1 MRTQRALGIFASI
14 LLTAALNAQEMTPV
28 VHTWSKKDHNAANQI
43 WSASCSPDGIMY
55 FGNANGLLSFDSKE
69 WVLHPFKGSGFIRS
83 TLCDG
88 GRIYVGAYEEFG
100 YFEPD
105 ECCQLRYVSLSDRL
119 DGFEMYNDEIWTILK
134 LDNRILFHSF
144 VNCFVYDCETQLVS
158 ALPLN
163 SFTESVGVS
172 ASGELLCS
180 AYGFAKMDIQTGEL
194 APLPHPWKGRMVASL
209 VPDTKTTIIVTEN
222 EGLFLMDGNG
232 LTEWKTEIDIK
243 QINRALLCS
252 NGNIILGS
260 RVSGC
265 CAIDAQGR
273 RLWTVDASNVLNSN
287 TVLSICENREGD
299 IFLAMDSGIAI
310 IDNNTG
316 IRYISSLDANVGSI
330 YCSFYKSPYLYIG
343 SNQGLYI
350 GRINGS
356 SLVDVARVKDIKG
369 PVMYLKEFDSQ
380 LFCGTN
386 AETFCIEGR
395 KAVPVSRGNAGGSC
409 LAIGLINGEEV
420 LIEGTYT
427 KLCLYKKDNGR
438 WKFSH
443 RIDGFIQPVG
453 SIDIDYMGNIW
464 AGHNTKGLY
473 RLRLDSDLRT
483 VRDVRFYGSLS
494 PKAQLSKIKVSK
506 IKGRTVFVDPDTIY
520 TYDDMTDST
529 IVYKYLNDRTSGIR
543 NILDISH
550 YKQDKYW
557 VLNEDDAYILD
568 CSDHPQEDVRLSY
581 NIFNSNTVDQY
592 KSISSGPGG
601 MSIISLNNSLAFVPD
616 DFARSAEDWKPEL
629 KLVSVGIS
637 ENDGSQFKYLP
648 LNGRL
653 SWNYS
658 STLVKFRYSYPFFA
672 ENGSHNLEYRL
683 KGRDEVWRECVGDE
697 IDLSHLK
704 EGHYSLEVRV
714 VNKSGQ
720 QLDLVNTGFRIKPPF
735 VRSVPMKI
743 LYILLIIGTISLIII
758 SVRRKILAQRQELEN
773 RRLESELQSKSR
785 EIAMTT
791 MSLLNKNKILQ
802 DIKEELS
809 VQKNELGAAYPDKY
823 YRKMISAIDSQIS
836 SEDDWKLFQENFDRI
851 HGNFFQILKSRY
863 PSLTDSDLRFCSYF
877 CMAMSSKEIASMMNI
892 SLKGVEAARYRIRKK
907 LQLPSEISLTSF
919 LMDLK

>member
-1 MRTQRALGIFASI
+1 MRIQRALGFIASI
-14 LLTAALNAQEMTPV
+14 LLAVTLNAQEMTPV
-28 VHTWSKKDHNAANQI
+28 VHTWSKKDHKAANQI
-43 WSASCSPDGIMY
+43 WSASCSEDGIIY

-69 WVLHPFKGSGFIRS
+69 WILHPFKAGGIIRS

-88 GRIYVGAYEEFG
+88 LRIYVGAYEEFG
-100 YFEPD
+100 YFEED
-105 ECCQLRYVSLSDRL
+105 ECCQLKYISLSERL
-119 DGFEMYNDEIWTILK
+119 SDFEMHNDEIWTILK
-134 LDNRILFHSF
+134 LDSGILFHSF
-144 VNCFVYDCETQLVS
+144 VNCFLYDIESGLVS
-158 ALPLN
+158 VLPLD

-172 ASGELLCS
+172 ASGDLLCS
-180 AYGFAKMDIQTGEL
+180 AYGFAQMDLSNGEL
-194 APLPHPWKGRMVASL
+194 TPIPHPWKGRMVASL
-209 VPDTKTTIIVTEN
+209 VPDSKTTIIVTEN
-222 EGLFLMDGNG
+222 EGLYLMDGNS
-232 LTEWKTEIDIK
+232 LTEWKTEIELK

-265 CAIDAQGR
+265 SALDAQGH

-299 IFLAMDSGIAI
+299 IFLAMDSGIAM
-310 IDNNTG
+310 IDNNSG

-330 YCSFYKSPYLYIG
+330 YCTYYTEPYLYIG

-356 SLVDVARVKDIKG
+356 SLEDVLRVKDIQG
-369 PVMYLKEFDSQ
+369 PVMYLKDFDSQ

-386 AETFCIEGR
+386 AETYCIEGR
-395 KAVPVSRGNAGGSC
+395 RAEPVSRGNAGGSC
-409 LAIGLINGEEV
+409 LAKGMINGEEV

-473 RLRLDSDLRT
+473 RLILDGEMRS
-483 VRDVRFYGSLS
+483 VRDMRFYGSLS
-494 PKAQLSKIKVSK
+494 SESRLSKIRVRK
-506 IKGRTVFVDPDTIY
+506 IKGRTVFIDPDTIY

-529 IVYKYLNDRTSGIR
+529 IVYKYLNDRASGIK

-550 YKQDKYW
+550 YRQDKYW
-557 VLNEDDAYILD
+557 VLNEDDAYLLD
-568 CSDHPQEDVRLSY
+568 CCDHPQEDVRLSY

-601 MSIISLNNSLAFVPD
+601 ISIISLNNSLAFVPE
-616 DFARSAEDWKPEL
+616 DFARMSEEWKPEL
-629 KLVSVGIS
+629 KLASVGIS

-648 LNGRL
+648 LNEQL
-653 SWNYS
+653 AWNYS

-672 ENGSHNLEYRL
+672 ENGSHSLKYRL
-683 KGRDEVWRECVGDE
+683 KGRDEVWRECVDNE

-704 EGHYSLEVRV
+704 EGHYSLEVRA

-720 QLDLVNTGFRIKPPF
+720 QLDLVNTEFRINPPF
-735 VRSVPMKI
+735 IRSVPMKI
-743 LYILLIIGTISLIII
+743 LYILLLCGTISLIII
-758 SVRRKILAQRQELEN
+758 NVRRKILAQSQELEN

-851 HGNFFQILKSRY
+851 HGNFFQILKTRY
-863 PSLTDSDLRFCSYF
+863 PSLTDSDMRFCSYF